1 MSATQPPNIVY
12 FHTHDSGRF
21 FQPYGYAVPT
31 PWMQR
36 ISEEGV
42 LFRKAFCASPTC
54 SPSRAA
60 LLTGQAPHSTG
71 MLGLAHRGHHL
82 HDYSQTLVHVL
93 NQAGYE
99 TVLCGIQHVIEHARR
114 SELGYRHDL
123 ATVNY
128 SSAANSADQACA
140 FIENHVNGPFFL
152 DVGVSETHRCRLNEP
167 KGPAP
172 YHEDGPLGDPRYVR
186 PPETIP
192 DTAASRQDWA
202 DFCAAAQRADH
213 ELGRIYQA
221 LKTRG
226 ELDHTL
232 FIITTDHGPALP
244 GMKCCLSD
252 AGLQVAL
259 ILRGPGGF
267 SGGRVIDAMVSHLD
281 LMPTLCDWLDL
292 PTPEQCQGR
301 SVLPLL
307 SGAEG
312 ELHREL
318 FGEVTY
324 HGPNIYNPQR
334 AIRTPRYKL
343 VRRYAEGSQRVLDTC
358 DQSVPKM
365 MFIEAGWE
373 DLPLE
378 PVELY
383 DLMLDPTEQRN
394 LTALPLYA
402 NIRADLE
409 QRLGQ
414 WMQETADPLLDG
426 AFTSSPLK
434 ETANIS

>member
-1 MSATQPPNIVY
+1 MSAAKPPNIVY

-36 ISEEGV
+36 IAEEGV

-60 LLTGQAPHSTG
+60 LLTGQSPHSVG
-71 MLGLAHRGHHL
+71 MLGLAHRGHNL
-82 HDYSQTLVHVL
+82 EDYSQTLVHLL

-99 TVLCGIQHVIEHARR
+99 TALCGIQHVIEHNRR
-114 SELGYRHDL
+114 GELGYRRDL
-123 ATVNY
+123 ATANY
-128 SSAANSADQACA
+128 SAAAQSANQACA
-140 FIENHVNGPFFL
+140 FIENHADTPFFL
-152 DVGVSETHRCRLNEP
+152 DVGVSETHRCRLHEP
-167 KGPAP
+167 GGPAP

-192 DTAASRQDWA
+192 DTPANRRDWA

-221 LKTRG
+221 LESHG
-226 ELDHTL
+226 ELEHTL

-244 GMKCCLSD
+244 RMKCCLSD

-267 SGGRVIDAMVSHLD
+267 SGGQVIDAMVSHLD
-281 LMPTLCDWLDL
+281 LIPTLCDWLGL
-292 PTPEQCQGR
+292 ATPGVCQGH
-301 SVLPLL
+301 SMIPLL
-307 SGAEG
+307 NGTEG
-312 ELHREL
+312 ELHDEL

-334 AIRTPRYKL
+334 SIRTPRYKL
-343 VRRYAEGSQRVLDTC
+343 VRRYAEGTQRVVDTC

-365 MFIEAGWE
+365 MFLEAGWE
-373 DLPLE
+373 QLPLE

-394 LTALPLYA
+394 LASLPLYEG
-402 NIRADLE
+402 IRAGLE
-409 QRLGQ
+409 QRLEQ
-414 WMQETADPLLDG
+414 WMQETSDPLLDIS
-426 AFTSSPLK
+426 FPPSSLEQTTGHP
-434 ETANIS
+434 

>member
-1 MSATQPPNIVY
+1 MPASKQPNIVY

-60 LLTGQAPHSTG
+60 LLTGQAPHCTG
-71 MLGLAHRGHHL
+71 MLGLAHRGHQL
-82 HDYSQTLVHVL
+82 DDYSQTLVHLL
-93 NQAGYE
+93 NHAGYE
-99 TVLCGIQHVIEHARR
+99 TVLCGIQHVIEHERR
-114 SELGYRHDL
+114 DELGYRRDL
-123 ATVNY
+123 ATAHY
-128 SSAANSADQACA
+128 SSAVESADQACA
-140 FIENHVNGPFFL
+140 FIENHTGGPFFL
-152 DVGVSETHRCRLNEP
+152 DVGVSETHRCRLQEP
-167 KGPAP
+167 DGPAP

-186 PPETIP
+186 PPETMA
-192 DTAASRQDWA
+192 DTPVNRRDWA
-202 DFCAAAQRADH
+202 DFCAAAQRADQ
-213 ELGRIYQA
+213 ELGRLYQMLEA
-221 LKTRG
+221 RG

-232 FIITTDHGPALP
+232 IIVTTDHGPALP

-259 ILRGPGGF
+259 ILRGPDGF
-267 SGGRVIDAMVSHLD
+267 TGGRVIDAMVSHLD
-281 LMPTLCDWLDL
+281 LTPTLCDWLGL
-292 PTPEQCQGR
+292 ATPDACQGR

-307 SGAEG
+307 SGTEG

-334 AIRTPRYKL
+334 SIRTPRYKL
-343 VRRYAEGSQRVLDTC
+343 VRRYAEGTRRVLDTC
-358 DQSVPKM
+358 DQSVPKK
-365 MFIEAGWE
+365 ILLEAGWGQ
-373 DLPLE
+373 LPLQ

-394 LTALPLYA
+394 LAGFPPYTD
-402 NIRADLE
+402 IRADLE
-409 QRLGQ
+409 QRLEQ
-414 WMQETADPLLDG
+414 WMQETADPLLDTT
-426 AFTSSPLK
+426 FTPSFLEQTTRDS
-434 ETANIS
+434 